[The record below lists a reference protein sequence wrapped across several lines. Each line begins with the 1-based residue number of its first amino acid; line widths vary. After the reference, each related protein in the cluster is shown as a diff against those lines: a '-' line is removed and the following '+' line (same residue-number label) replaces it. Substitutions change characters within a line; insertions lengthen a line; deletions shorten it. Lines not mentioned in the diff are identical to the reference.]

1 MPMKHGFLADYFE
14 GFGYKILKPVE
25 INPQVS
31 NEHEFN
37 GIDSFKK
44 ILGSGKQYLDCR
56 VIYLSDYED
65 DIVEDAVTLTWYNAR
80 ENDPDRNEYRLYY
93 PDSDCFLKAKSEDLM
108 VLCKNTN
115 TVYSALT
122 MFISKAGDTIS
133 NQLLWLFGISAK
145 SMTTSGRTEKVNT
158 EKSLNYFSN
167 LILSKI
173 GIMPKEQDDS
183 LLDKVLKKFPDG
195 FPKTV
200 DFSEFARSFISDLLP
215 HDDPDTALIEYL
227 DYEERLFRVFEKF
240 FVEKKLKAGFN
251 GVDDFIRF
259 SLSVQNRRKSRAGYS
274 LENHL
279 KFIFDVLAI
288 KYSYNV
294 TTENKS
300 RPDFIFPS
308 ISEYRD
314 NTFPYL
320 KLTMLGVKTTCKDR
334 WRQVLTEAE
343 RIPQKHLCTLE
354 PSISEFQT
362 NEMIS
367 HQLQL
372 VVPAPIVSTYNA
384 KQQTWLM
391 TVSDFIS
398 LARKKQNI

>member
-1 MPMKHGFLADYFE
+1 MKHGFLADYFE